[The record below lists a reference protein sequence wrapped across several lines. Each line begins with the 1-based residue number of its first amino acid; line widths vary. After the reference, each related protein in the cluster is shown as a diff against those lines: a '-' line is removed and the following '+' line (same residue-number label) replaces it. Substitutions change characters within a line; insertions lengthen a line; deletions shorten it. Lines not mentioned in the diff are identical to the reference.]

1 VSATDT
7 VARLKSSG
15 PHLSIGLLSADL
27 LQLGAELSMLERAG
41 ATLVHTDVMDGVFCP
56 QLTVGVPFVRA
67 QRTALL
73 KDVHL
78 MIDEPL
84 DKVGWFVAA
93 GADLITFH
101 PEATRHPHRVLQAL
115 RAATNLNDPE
125 RGVVRGIAVDPG
137 TPLEVVNPLL
147 DECEYVLVLAV
158 NPGWGGQGFI
168 RAAAERLVAVREL
181 VAKTGRDILV
191 GIDGGVTKAN
201 LPSLLDLRPD
211 IVVTGSAVFDGV
223 QAEANA
229 EQMLALTRRGG

>member
-1 VSATDT
+1 MSASDT
-7 VARLKSSG
+7 VARLKASG

-27 LQLGAELSMLERAG
+27 LHLGADLSMLEHVG

-67 QRTALL
+67 QRTSLL

-84 DKVGWFVAA
+84 EKVGWFVAA

-101 PEATRHPHRVLQAL
+101 PEATRHPHRVLQSL
-115 RAATNLNDPE
+115 RSAVNANDPD
-125 RGVVRGIAVDPG
+125 RGVLRGIALDPG
-137 TPLEVVNPLL
+137 TPLEVVSPLL

-158 NPGWGGQGFI
+158 NPGWGGQAFI
-168 RAAAERLVAVREL
+168 AAAAERLVAVREL
-181 VAKTGRDILV
+181 VATSGRAILV
-191 GIDGGVTKAN
+191 GIDGGVTKSN
-201 LPSLLDLRPD
+201 LASLIELRPD

-223 QAEANA
+223 AAQANA
-229 EQMLALTRRGG
+229 EQMLALARGAA